1 MTAKKSDSE
10 KQIAKL
16 KKELEKQKAANKA
29 LTSKLTEAKGDIKA
43 LKKTIREN
51 NKKKDQTIW
60 LTKEQ
65 RQFLADLLEDTSST
79 NSSSD

>member
-29 LTSKLTEAKGDIKA
+29 LTSKLTEAKGDIKT